1 MKKVSE
7 HDEQVAFVQWFE
19 RQYPNVVIWA
29 TPNGGKRHVV
39 AAVKMKKE
47 GVKAGVPDLFIP
59 EWRLFIEMKTR
70 DGGVVSAS
78 QKSMINYLRS
88 VGYTVEVAKGCEEAI
103 KIVCDFVKNKV

>member
-1 MKKVSE
+1 MLKVGE

-19 RQYPNVVIWA
+19 RRYPNVMIWA

-39 AAVKMKKE
+39 TAVRMKKE

-70 DGGVVSAS
+70 DSGVVSTA
-78 QKSMINYLRS
+78 QKYMIDYLRV
-88 VGYTVEVAKGCEEAI
+88 VGYTVEIAKGCDDAI
-103 KIVCDFVKNKV
+103 QIVLNFKKK